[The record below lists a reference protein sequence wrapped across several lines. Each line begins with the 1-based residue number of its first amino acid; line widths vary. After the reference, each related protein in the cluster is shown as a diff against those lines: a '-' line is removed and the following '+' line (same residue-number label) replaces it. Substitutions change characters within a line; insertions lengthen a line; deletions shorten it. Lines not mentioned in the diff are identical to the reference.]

1 MGEQTGETLTK
12 FFTAVKAAVFATACL
27 FLFPSAAD
35 AASLYLSPANG
46 TYKVGQTFT
55 VGVYVNSDQAVNAYS
70 GTITFPEDQVEV
82 TALAK
87 TGITSLWV
95 QDPSFSNGRGT
106 ANFEGIVLNPGF
118 TGNGGKIITLTF
130 KAKKSGTVP
139 VRFTDGTVLA
149 NDGEGTNILAGF
161 GHGTFA
167 VIDGTTATSPPA
179 AGQPAEPPSTPAPP
193 APTPSRSVP
202 GAPTVSSS
210 THPDP
215 DAWYNIK
222 NPAFAWAMPAG
233 ITGVNVL
240 ADRDE
245 KRDPGTRSD
254 GVFSK
259 YDYKD
264 VDDGT
269 WYFHVKLQNGS
280 GWGPTSHFRFQVD
293 TAPPTA
299 PQVRELAG
307 TKLFLKSSDALSG
320 LERFEVAVDG
330 QPFLK
335 FAAAKD
341 GETEATLP
349 PLATGEHAVVTRAV
363 DRAGN
368 VSAETPLKVTISAI
382 EPPRLTDVPDVVY
395 SDESLR
401 VLGETIPDGTIT
413 VRLTP
418 SGEDALTFEAS
429 ADKIGRFGFTS
440 PKRLSVGSYAVS
452 AKVKDLSG
460 RESGWTEDLLFH
472 VQDRPAFNWLL
483 FTLFLLLAILMAI
496 LCLIMLGDRRKEKKE
511 GDKLVRKF
519 QELQE
524 TVHEAFDSL
533 REDTQKQLKLIE
545 RAKNKRELTAEE
557 EKITRHLRRTLDWS
571 EKLIEQEVE
580 EARSLAR
587 KQKRSK

>member
-1 MGEQTGETLTK
+1 MEEHKGETLRN
-12 FFTAVKAAVFATACL
+12 FFSALKAAVFATACL
-27 FLFPSAAD
+27 FLFPSAAS

-82 TALAK
+82 TGLAK

-95 QDPSFSNGRGT
+95 QDPSYSNGRGT

-130 KAKKSGTVP
+130 KAKKAGTVP

-167 VIDGTTATSPPA
+167 VIDGATATSPPA
-179 AGQPAEPPSTPAPP
+179 AGQPAEPAPSPAAPAP
-193 APTPSRSVP
+193 SRGVP
-202 GAPTVSSS
+202 GAPSVTSS

-215 DAWYNIK
+215 DAWYNNK
-222 NPAFAWAMPAG
+222 NPAFAWNMPAG

-269 WYFHVKLQNGS
+269 WYFHVKLQNS
-280 GWGPTSHFRFQVD
+280 AGWGATSHFRFQVD

-299 PQVRELAG
+299 PAAHEANGVVGL
-307 TKLFLKSSDALSG
+307 TSSDALSG
-320 LERFEVAVDG
+320 LDRFEIAVDS

-335 FAAAKD
+335 FPAAKE
-341 GETEATLP
+341 GETKATLP
-349 PLATGEHAVVTRAV
+349 VLAAGEHALAIRAV

-368 VSAETPLKVTISAI
+368 VSAETPLKVQVSALGA
-382 EPPRLTDVPDVVY
+382 PRLTDVPDVVY
-395 SDESLR
+395 DDESLR
-401 VLGETIPDGTIT
+401 VLGETVPDGAVT

-418 SGEDALTFEAS
+418 SGEDATTFDVA
-429 ADKIGRFGFTS
+429 ADKLGRFGFTS
-440 PKRLSVGSYAVS
+440 PKRLAKGTYAVS
-452 AKVKDLSG
+452 AKVKDPAG
-460 RESGWTEDLLFH
+460 RESAWSEDLAFR
-472 VQDRPAFNWLL
+472 VQERPAFNWLL
-483 FTLFLLLAILMAI
+483 FTLFLLLAVILAI
-496 LCLIMLGDRRKEKKE
+496 LCLILAGDRRKQKSE

-524 TVHEAFDSL
+524 TVHEAFDAL
-533 REDTQKQLKLIE
+533 REDTQKQLKLME

-580 EARSLAR
+580 EARTLAR